1 MPPISV
7 PDRIGYYLG
16 LIKSIYERMR
26 IQLAA
31 GVPPGR
37 VAKSRRD
44 YTHDTNAYLIAIR
57 SATFGQ
63 YLRIPNLCLVA
74 GLDCVVVMAGSFC
87 RRSADSFRL
96 MVTGSTGV
104 PKEWPSSSTKLWIV
118 TRRSLPSSKATRIK
132 ELSVPS
138 LQMPKPCWK

>member
-1 MPPISV
+1 MSPISV

-16 LIKSIYERMR
+16 LIKSITERMR
-26 IQLAA
+26 IQLAV

-74 GLDCVVVMAGSFC
+74 GIDCVVGVGSF
-87 RRSADSFRL
+87 RRVSPGSLRL
-96 MVTGSTGV
+96 MMTGSTGV
-104 PKEWPSSSTKLWIV
+104 AKEWPSSSTKLWIE
-118 TRRSLPSSKATRIK
+118 TRRSLPALKATRIK
-132 ELSVPS
+132 VLSVPS
-138 LQMPKPCWK
+138 LQTPKPCWK